1 MPKLIAKRL
10 PQRQTASSHVVHIQ
24 FDTNPLV
31 WRVPAQHR
39 RPSYMVDLTLFAKG
53 DERLGLPAVAVLIGQ
68 FAQVLRALSLDK
80 SKTTV
85 IGYVSAL
92 RVFWRFVATLEARGH
107 PPVADITSITPELG
121 QLYKLHLLNDLK
133 LRSYGRQHLQ
143 IVARLVELTRD
154 RLGIVP
160 NRLIWPTIQDPH
172 GATHKDIEPAAL
184 RTLYKAAKGVLR
196 RFASA
201 YSEGQRLVLLGT
213 DPRPHRGRTQ
223 VWAACENI
231 AWLTRH
237 YLDVLLDDSGRRS
250 TDALLDKR
258 FRSTDRNPIFPAA
271 YPDGTLFDRFRWFV
285 PTAEDTTACIVLV
298 LLHTGWNV
306 ETVMNLDISVDD
318 WHQHRLSSEAGET
331 VAIFSQKSRSSRE
344 QVAFSLTRPEF
355 HPFRVIKDMTERTE
369 PLRQR
374 LRRQLAALENQ
385 DAAPHRQ
392 DEIIRLRR
400 AISSPWLFL
409 SKNARSGGRIG
420 AMAISTN
427 TFAECFRS
435 LLSSAGIEQTMSPS
449 DLRDGFTSF
458 LYGNSLY
465 NVLLI
470 KRALGHGDLNATK
483 HYLRQR
489 KMLAQRFADYTA
501 WSEALFDEIR
511 RFQMVDPT
519 ILYIRARFG
528 DITEEQRQR
537 LADHRLRTRMGMGC
551 LDPEHP
557 SAAIAPMHVGGL
569 CAVQRC
575 ILCRHGVI
583 FPDSFKPL
591 AQRLAELRVIRGHT
605 PLDRWEGSSFQAEWI
620 AIDATVDRVF
630 PGRRDELKGLVDAH
644 TERLLRGDAYLF
656 DQIGIGEISGA
667 A

>member
-1 MPKLIAKRL
+1 
-10 PQRQTASSHVVHIQ
+10 
-24 FDTNPLV
+24 
-31 WRVPAQHR
+31 
-39 RPSYMVDLTLFAKG
+39 
-53 DERLGLPAVAVLIGQ
+53 
-68 FAQVLRALSLDK
+68 
-80 SKTTV
+80 
-85 IGYVSAL
+85 
-92 RVFWRFVATLEARGH
+92 
-107 PPVADITSITPELG
+107 
-121 QLYKLHLLNDLK
+121 
-133 LRSYGRQHLQ
+133 
-143 IVARLVELTRD
+143 
-154 RLGIVP
+154 
-160 NRLIWPTIQDPH
+160 
-172 GATHKDIEPAAL
+172 
-184 RTLYKAAKGVLR
+184 
-196 RFASA
+196 
-201 YSEGQRLVLLGT
+201 
-213 DPRPHRGRTQ
+213 
-223 VWAACENI
+223 
-231 AWLTRH
+231 
-237 YLDVLLDDSGRRS
+237 
-250 TDALLDKR
+250 
-258 FRSTDRNPIFPAA
+258 
-271 YPDGTLFDRFRWFV
+271 
-285 PTAEDTTACIVLV
+285 
-298 LLHTGWNV
+298 
-306 ETVMNLDISVDD
+306 MNLDISTDG

-355 HPFRVIKDMTERTE
+355 HPFRVIKDMIERTE

-400 AISSPWLFL
+400 AIASPWLFL

-420 AMAISTN
+420 AMPISTD

-435 LLSSAGIEQTMSPS
+435 LLSSARIEQSMSPS

-501 WSEALFDEIR
+501 WSEALFDEIK
-511 RFQMVDPT
+511 RFQIVDPT

-528 DITEEQRQR
+528 DFTEEQRRR
-537 LADHRLRTRMGMGC
+537 LADHRFRTRMGMGC

-557 SAAIAPMHVGGL
+557 SAAIAPMHSGGL

-583 FPDSFKPL
+583 FPDSFEPL
-591 AQRLAELRVIRGHT
+591 AQRLAELHVIRRHT

-630 PGRRDELKGLVDAH
+630 PGRRDELKRLIDSH

>member
-1 MPKLIAKRL
+1 M
-10 PQRQTASSHVVHIQ
+10 
-24 FDTNPLV
+24 
-31 WRVPAQHR
+31 
-39 RPSYMVDLTLFAKG
+39 
-53 DERLGLPAVAVLIGQ
+53 LIGQ
-68 FAQVLRALSLDK
+68 FAQVLRALSLNK
-80 SKTTV
+80 SKGTV
-85 IGYVSAL
+85 TGYISAL
-92 RVFWRFVATLEARGH
+92 RVFWRFMATLEARGH
-107 PPVADITSITPELG
+107 PPVADIATITPELG

-133 LRSYGRQHLQ
+133 LRSYGRNHLQ
-143 IVARLVELTRD
+143 LVARLVELTRA

-160 NRLIWPTIQDPH
+160 HRLIWPTIQDQR
-172 GATHKDIEPAAL
+172 GSAHKDIEPAAL
-184 RTLYKAAKGVLR
+184 RTLYTAAKGVVR

-201 YSEGQRLVLLGT
+201 HAEGQHLLPRGR
-213 DPRPHRGRTQ
+213 DPRPHRNRTP
-223 VWAACENI
+223 VWAERENI

-237 YLDVLLDDSGRRS
+237 YLDVLIDDPGGRS

-258 FRSTDRNPIFPAA
+258 FRSTDRNPVFPAA

-318 WHQHRLSSEAGET
+318 WHQHRLSSDAGET
-331 VAIFSQKSRSSRE
+331 VAIFSQKKRSSRE

-355 HPFRVIKDMTERTE
+355 HPFRAIKDMVERTE
-369 PLRQR
+369 PLRQT
-374 LRRQLAALENQ
+374 LRRRLAALENQ
-385 DAAPHRQ
+385 DAAPHHQ

-409 SKNARSGGRIG
+409 SKNARHGGRIG
-420 AMAISTN
+420 AMPTSRDA
-427 TFAECFRS
+427 FAECFRS
-435 LLSSAGIEQTMSPS
+435 LLNSAGIEGTLSPS

-501 WSEALFDEIR
+501 WSEALFDEIK
-511 RFQMVDPT
+511 RFQRVDPT

-528 DITEEQRQR
+528 DINEEQRQR

-557 SAAIAPMHVGGL
+557 STAIAPMHVGGL

-583 FPDSFKPL
+583 FTDSFEPL
-591 AQRLAELRVIRGHT
+591 ARRLAELRVIVGA
-605 PLDRWEGSSFQAEWI
+605 PRWIGGKGPPSKRSGS
-620 AIDATVDRVF
+620 
-630 PGRRDELKGLVDAH
+630 L
-644 TERLLRGDAYLF
+644 
-656 DQIGIGEISGA
+656 
-667 A
+667 